1 MGDHD
6 DAARGSLL
14 PARERTRAR
23 RLFDEYARPV
33 AREAL
38 YRSLTP
44 GPWAKWLLAA
54 VHQAHS
60 ISREALEWG
69 LRSFVAT
76 PTFLSLCAVHGD
88 EIAVDHVPYIAGR
101 PRLEVG
107 SRVRISGQIDILAA
121 WDGDPVLRLGS
132 GVFIGHRTTFAIGQ
146 LVQIGDYSS
155 IGPGCYIADTDGHS
169 HAVLD
174 VPIWADRPAKRSV
187 APVVIEDNVHVA
199 RGCVI
204 LKGVR
209 IGARSMIGAGAVVR
223 SDVPPGSVIMGNPGR
238 PAAWR
243 RATPAEGG

>member
-1 MGDHD
+1 MGDHHTV
-6 DAARGSLL
+6 AKGSHA
-14 PARERTRAR
+14 PAPARTRAR
-23 RLFDEYARPV
+23 RLFDEYARPIG
-33 AREAL
+33 REVL

-44 GPWAKWLLAA
+44 GPRAKRLLAA
-54 VHQAHS
+54 IHRAHS
-60 ISREALEWG
+60 MSREALEWG
-69 LRSFVAT
+69 FRSFVAT

-88 EIAVDHVPYIAGR
+88 KIAVDNVPYIAGR
-101 PRLEVG
+101 LRMEVG
-107 SRVRISGQIDILAA
+107 SNIRISGQIDILAA
-121 WDGDPVLRLGS
+121 WDGEPVLRLGS
-132 GVFIGHRTTFAIGQ
+132 GVYIGHRTAIAIGQ

-169 HAVLD
+169 HATLD
-174 VPIWADRPAKRSV
+174 VPIWADRPAEQSV
-187 APVVIEDNVHVA
+187 SPVIIEDNVHVA

-243 RATPAEGG
+243 RATTSEGG